1 MNNRYLPLLIFA
13 FLNAIVHAQVIPQDV
28 NLSQIWEAGL
38 PFITH
43 YSAEDYRAHVQNWC
57 FVQDANGIMYMGN
70 TSGVLQFDG
79 SEWHLLKLPNG
90 SPAKSLAKTDDGTI
104 YVGAVRDLGFLQP
117 DPAGR
122 IQFHSLLSKL
132 DTLYRDFADIWFTY
146 ADGQTIYFISDRYIF
161 RWSGN
166 KFTVWKAEQG
176 FGFAGLVHDKLY
188 VDNMGKGIMV
198 LQNDSLTLIPD
209 GDRFLKKEHS
219 LTTFLPYGNDKM
231 LVGHYQEGLFLYD
244 HHSFIPFGKQ
254 GKAALQEKNI
264 YCGQVLQDG
273 KFLFAT
279 QGGGMFNSGA
289 NSIQLDQV
297 EFSDNYSNYGGG
309 MANVEICSPIVRN
322 TVFNGNSGEYGG
334 GMCNGD
340 CSNPILTNV
349 NFLGNNAFIGGGM
362 VNFTGSSPQCRNILF
377 QGNAADYGGGMHN
390 QSNCSPELIN
400 VIFSRNL
407 STAIHSEGGGIY
419 NNAES
424 SPKLVNVTFNGN
436 IASYRGGAIFNVSS
450 SSPTLINTII
460 WNNQC
465 DSCGSSSQSSI
476 VNLDSLSVPV
486 ISYSLI
492 GGSGGSGTAW
502 ESELGIDGSHN
513 IDSDPMFVY
522 AVPVGTAAT
531 MADDLHLQVTSPG
544 INSGDPATNPS
555 FFVFE
560 GQNIPLDLDGNQRV
574 QGGKIDLGPYESG
587 VVNSLEG
594 SQMRQNPSVELRNNF
609 PNPFSD
615 YTTIA
620 YQIPSPGYVLLKIYD
635 TQGKLIAVPV
645 NETVLGGYHEL
656 RIYTDGWK
664 PGVYFY
670 SLQVEGYTATRQMIL
685 LK

>member
-1 MNNRYLPLLIFA
+1 MKRFRNIYRLCHFRRITLSAASLLIIFSG
-13 FLNAIVHAQVIPQDV
+13 VTHAQVNRYVDSLGSDQGGINQCTDPG
-28 NLSQIWEAGL
+28 NPCKTLSEAFNYASNGDTVW
-38 PFITH
+38 IGVGTYTGI
-43 YSAEDYRAHVQNWC
+43 YSI
-57 FVQDANGIMYMGN
+57 G
-70 TSGVLQFDG
+70 
-79 SEWHLLKLPNG
+79 
-90 SPAKSLAKTDDGTI
+90 KSLTILGAGPDQTLIQASPQPNTAENRVFQIVGNVDVSFSDVTIRNGYAKDPDDLGGGIYNPDGTI
-104 YVGAVRDLGFLQP
+104 RLTNV
-117 DPAGR
+117 
-122 IQFHSLLSKL
+122 H
-132 DTLYRDFADIWFTY
+132 
-146 ADGQTIYFISDRYIF
+146 ISD
-161 RWSGN
+161 N
-166 KFTVWKAEQG
+166 K
-176 FGFAGLVHDKLY
+176 AGY
-188 VDNMGKGIMV
+188 GGGIYNEGSAV
-198 LQNDSLTLIPD
+198 LD
-209 GDRFLKKEHS
+209 HV
-219 LTTFLPYGNDKM
+219 TFLRDSSDN
-231 LVGHYQEGLFLYD
+231 E
-244 HHSFIPFGKQ
+244 
-254 GKAALQEKNI
+254 
-264 YCGQVLQDG
+264 
-273 KFLFAT
+273 
-279 QGGGMFNSGA
+279 GGGMFNSGA

-309 MANVEICSPIVRN
+309 MANVEICSPVVRN
-322 TVFNGNSGEYGG
+322 TVFNGNSAEYGG

-340 CSNPILTNV
+340 GSNPILTNV

-390 QSNCSPELIN
+390 QSNCSPVLIN
-400 VIFSRNL
+400 VIFSRNM

-450 SSPTLINTII
+450 SSPSLINTII

-492 GGSGGSGTAW
+492 GGSGGSGNAW
-502 ESELGIDGSHN
+502 KSELGIDGSHN

-531 MADDLHLQVTSPG
+531 MADDLHLQANSPG

-560 GQNIPLDLDGNQRV
+560 SQGIPLDLDGNQRV
-574 QGGKIDLGPYESG
+574 QGGKIDLGPYESD
-587 VVNSLEG
+587 VVNSL
-594 SQMRQNPSVELRNNF
+594 SDPQIKQKQMVELRNNF
-609 PNPFSD
+609 PNPFSN

-620 YQIPSPGYVLLKIYD
+620 YQIPSPGYVLLKVYD

-645 NETVLGGYHEL
+645 NETVEGGYHEL
-656 RIYTDGWK
+656 RIYTEGWK

-670 SLQVEGYTATRQMIL
+670 SLEVEGYTATRQMIL